1 MTDIFDDNK
10 TTVVTDATPTAT
22 IPDEV
27 KELVGEGK
35 KYGSV
40 EAALKA
46 LPHAQSHI
54 ARLEAEAKELR
65 EKLAKQAAFDETVTA
80 LNPAAKATA
89 TPFDPA
95 ELDSVLDRKLKERA
109 DQQAREAN
117 IADFKA
123 AMAAKYGDKA
133 KEVFE
138 TKAKELGVGTDFL
151 TAMVAKS
158 ATAGKEVFGLK
169 NATPVT
175 TATPGG
181 KVNTAALPTDPSQ
194 PVKTVMGG
202 AKTSDMVAAF
212 RQAKAQ
218 ANAKLGITN

>member
-10 TTVVTDATPTAT
+10 TTVVTDATPTVVL
-22 IPDEV
+22 PDEV
-27 KELVGEGK
+27 KDLVGEGK

-65 EKLAKQAAFDETVTA
+65 EKLARQAAFDETVTA
-80 LNPAAKATA
+80 LNPAAKTTA
-89 TPFDPA
+89 TPFDPK
-95 ELDSVLDRKLKERA
+95 ELDSVLDRKLQERA
-109 DQQAREAN
+109 EQQAREAN
-117 IADFKA
+117 IAEFKS
-123 AMAAKYGDKA
+123 AMAAKFGDKA
-133 KEVFE
+133 KEVYE
-138 TKAKELGVGTDFL
+138 TKAKELGVGVEFL

-158 ATAGKEVFGLK
+158 ATAGKEIFGLK
-169 NATPVT
+169 NAANVT
-175 TATPGG
+175 TTTPGG

>member
-10 TTVVTDATPTAT
+10 TTVVTDATPALVL
-22 IPDEV
+22 PDEV

-65 EKLAKQAAFDETVTA
+65 EKFAKQAAFDETVTA
-80 LNPAAKATA
+80 LNPKPAATA
-89 TPFDPA
+89 TPFDA
-95 ELDSVLDRKLKERA
+95 SELDSVLDRKLKERA
-109 DQQAREAN
+109 EHASREAN
-117 IADFKA
+117 IAEFKS
-123 AMAAKYGDKA
+123 AMAAKFGDKA
-133 KEVFE
+133 KETFE
-138 TKAKELGVGTDFL
+138 TKAKELGVGVEFL

-158 ATAGKEVFGLK
+158 AVAGKEIFGLK
-169 NATPVT
+169 NSGSTI

-181 KVNTAALPTDPSQ
+181 KVNTSVLPTDPAL

-202 AKTSDMVAAF
+202 GKTADMVAAF
-212 RQAKAQ
+212 RQAKQQ

>member
-10 TTVVTDATPTAT
+10 TTVVNDATPAVVL
-22 IPDEV
+22 PDEV
-27 KELVGEGK
+27 KDLVGDGK

-65 EKLAKQAAFDETVTA
+65 EKLARQAAFDETVTA
-80 LNPAAKATA
+80 LNPSAKATA
-89 TPFDPA
+89 TPLDSS

-117 IADFKA
+117 IAEFKA
-123 AMAAKYGDKA
+123 AMAAKFGDKA
-133 KEVFE
+133 KEAFE
-138 TKAKELGVGTDFL
+138 IKAKELGVGTEFL

-158 ATAGKEVFGLK
+158 ANAGKEIFGLK
-169 NATPVT
+169 NATPVV

-181 KVNTAALPTDPSQ
+181 KVNTAALPTETNQ
-194 PVKTVMGG
+194 QVKTVMGG
-202 AKTSDMVAAF
+202 AKTSDMIAAF
-212 RQAKAQ
+212 RQAKQQ
-218 ANAKLGITN
+218 ANAKLGIPN